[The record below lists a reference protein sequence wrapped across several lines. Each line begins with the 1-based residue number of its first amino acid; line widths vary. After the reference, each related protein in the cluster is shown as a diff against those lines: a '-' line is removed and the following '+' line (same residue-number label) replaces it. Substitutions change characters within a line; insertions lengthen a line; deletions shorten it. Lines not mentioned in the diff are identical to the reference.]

1 MSVCFDRQHLR
12 LLPLAPLNYA
22 TARTAPWAL
31 SNLLTPCR
39 VLSTRYPVPPTTL
52 ITVTNSEIQD
62 IGDTP
67 YHLVEPILRKFKC
80 RQMLHIESIS
90 PHIARDS
97 EPVWKHFIG
106 RDFSDRPLPKKN
118 FKETYLR
125 YQEEKETRLRE
136 SSNRLKRNI
145 AREQQRKSEI
155 MITQLDVD
163 PRAES
168 SQRRQYIQR
177 AKSSVVG
184 RLRLEMR
191 SKGSMFSPSNP
202 TFLETNRKS
211 FFDRTNRNQPRD
223 PTRDSQPSAGRDT
236 VRVNGGFNSD
246 HRISSIPVPVEA
258 MSTTSLKRP
267 LKRPTPM
274 PKTNAIG
281 HSSGS
286 ASPTKVQRTDMGIFR
301 RGPGPETA
309 PVVTSTTPP
318 QSPPPI
324 NRHVSPPLPPA
335 QAPPPPSVPPLTRA
349 SPPPRRQKPS
359 SIFITRKK

>member
-1 MSVCFDRQHLR
+1 
-12 LLPLAPLNYA
+12 
-22 TARTAPWAL
+22 
-31 SNLLTPCR
+31 
-39 VLSTRYPVPPTTL
+39 
-52 ITVTNSEIQD
+52 
-62 IGDTP
+62 
-67 YHLVEPILRKFKC
+67 
-80 RQMLHIESIS
+80 MLHIESIS
-90 PHIARDS
+90 PHISRDS
-97 EPVWKHFIG
+97 EPVWKHFIS
-106 RDFSDRPLPKKN
+106 RDFSDRPLPKKK

-125 YQEEKETRLRE
+125 YQEEKEARLRE

-223 PTRDSQPSAGRDT
+223 PSAPSTLPPSAPRET

-246 HRISSIPVPVEA
+246 PRISSIPVPVEA

-274 PKTNAIG
+274 PKTTTNGNGNGNGG

-301 RGPGPETA
+301 RGLPPPPETA
-309 PVVTSTTPP
+309 PVITSTTPP

-324 NRHVSPPLPPA
+324 TGQVSPPLPTTN
-335 QAPPPPSVPPLTRA
+335 APPVPPVPPLTRA
-349 SPPPRRQKPS
+349 SPPPPRRQKPS

>member
-1 MSVCFDRQHLR
+1 
-12 LLPLAPLNYA
+12 
-22 TARTAPWAL
+22 
-31 SNLLTPCR
+31 
-39 VLSTRYPVPPTTL
+39 
-52 ITVTNSEIQD
+52 
-62 IGDTP
+62 
-67 YHLVEPILRKFKC
+67 
-80 RQMLHIESIS
+80 MLHIESIS

-97 EPVWKHFIG
+97 EPVWKHFIS
-106 RDFSDRPLPKKN
+106 RDFSDRPLPKKR

-125 YQEEKETRLRE
+125 YQEEKEARLRE

-223 PTRDSQPSAGRDT
+223 PSSPAALAPSAPRET

-246 HRISSIPVPVEA
+246 PRISSIPVPVEA
-258 MSTTSLKRP
+258 MGTTSLKRP

-274 PKTNAIG
+274 PKTTTNGNGNGNGG

-301 RGPGPETA
+301 RGPPPPPETA

-324 NRHVSPPLPPA
+324 TGHVSPPLPSTN
-335 QAPPPPSVPPLTRA
+335 APPVPPVPPLTRA
-349 SPPPRRQKPS
+349 SPPPPRRQKPS

>member
-1 MSVCFDRQHLR
+1 MQSLSELEARSSKGVPSLVE
-12 LLPLAPLNYA
+12 LARK
-22 TARTAPWAL
+22 TCQRH
-31 SNLLTPCR
+31 SHQ
-39 VLSTRYPVPPTTL
+39 
-52 ITVTNSEIQD
+52 IQD

-67 YHLVEPILRKFKC
+67 YHLIEPVLRKFKC

-97 EPVWKHFIG
+97 EPVWKHFIS

-125 YQEEKETRLRE
+125 YQEEKEARLKE
-136 SSNRLKRNI
+136 SSDRLKRNI

-168 SQRRQYIQR
+168 SQRRQYMQR

-211 FFDRTNRNQPRD
+211 FFDRSNRNQPRD
-223 PTRDSQPSAGRDT
+223 PPREPPAPRDT

-274 PKTNAIG
+274 PKPSG
-281 HSSGS
+281 HSSSGS
-286 ASPTKVQRTDMGIFR
+286 ASPTKIQRTDMGIFR
-301 RGPGPETA
+301 RPETA

-318 QSPPPI
+318 QSPPPLS
-324 NRHVSPPLPPA
+324 RHVSPPLPTS
-335 QAPPPPSVPPLTRA
+335 QAPAPPLTRA

>member
-1 MSVCFDRQHLR
+1 
-12 LLPLAPLNYA
+12 
-22 TARTAPWAL
+22 
-31 SNLLTPCR
+31 
-39 VLSTRYPVPPTTL
+39 
-52 ITVTNSEIQD
+52 
-62 IGDTP
+62 
-67 YHLVEPILRKFKC
+67 
-80 RQMLHIESIS
+80 MLHIESIS
-90 PHIARDS
+90 PHIERDS
-97 EPVWKHFIG
+97 EPIWKHFIA
-106 RDFSDRPLPKKN
+106 RDFADRPIPKKN
-118 FKETYLR
+118 YKETYLR
-125 YQEEKETRLRE
+125 YQEEKEARLRE

-223 PTRDSQPSAGRDT
+223 PPRDPQTAPRDT
-236 VRVNGGFNSD
+236 VRVTGGFNSD

-258 MSTTSLKRP
+258 MSTSSLKRP

-274 PKTNAIG
+274 PKTNTNG

-286 ASPTKVQRTDMGIFR
+286 ASPTKIQRTDLGMFR
-301 RGPGPETA
+301 RGPGPGPGPETV

-324 NRHVSPPLPPA
+324 NRHVSPPLPSVQAP
-335 QAPPPPSVPPLTRA
+335 APPPVPPLTRA